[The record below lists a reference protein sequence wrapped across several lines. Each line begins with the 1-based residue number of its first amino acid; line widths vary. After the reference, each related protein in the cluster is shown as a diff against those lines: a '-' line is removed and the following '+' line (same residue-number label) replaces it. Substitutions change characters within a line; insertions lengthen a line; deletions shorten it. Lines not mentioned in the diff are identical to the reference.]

1 MFAATPKIIFSVFV
15 SLTIFSHVFKSLKDF
30 ISSIAYTNNAIFASF
45 VNIFVKLRYFSWPA
59 VSHSFI
65 SYFLLLTTFILLIND
80 ALLVD
85 LVTCVNFP
93 VAYLVN
99 NDVLPTF
106 TKPIIINFIELF
118 FFLVLLIHI

>member
-1 MFAATPKIIFSVFV
+1 LFAATPKIIFSVFV

-45 VNIFVKLRYFSWPA
+45 VNIFVKLRYFSCPA

-106 TKPIIINFIELF
+106 TEPIIIN
-118 FFLVLLIHI
+118 